1 MWGTRI
7 MLWTVAQFNKFT
19 VVNFDIIP
27 GWCSSL
33 LMYKLN
39 VQGWC
44 KIHGSNR
51 TENIPPFLK
60 DSNDSS
66 FKKNA

>member
-1 MWGTRI
+1 MTH
-7 MLWTVAQFNKFT
+7 ANKRTMRGPLSLSPFS

-33 LMYKLN
+33 LMYKLS

-44 KIHGSNR
+44 KIHGSNL
-51 TENIPPFLK
+51 TENILK
-60 DSNDSS
+60 DGNDSS
-66 FKKNA
+66 FNKNT